1 MRTVFVEDTESHRRT
16 IRQMLLDHCPQV
28 QLIGEADSLDSGYN
42 LIKKEN
48 PELVLLDVE
57 LYPGTA
63 FDLLNRLQAE
73 GEINFEVI
81 FLTGFANFE
90 YPVRAIQYAAL
101 DFLMKPIDRD
111 KLKEAIERV
120 ERKLVDKLSFPKY
133 QEQIMLLLH
142 NLTNPPERRS
152 NRIIFHRGKGTIDSV
167 HVDDIIYCEADK
179 DITKVFLKDYTQN
192 DKQEDVP
199 SFTAMRSLAFYAKLL
214 ETDFNFFRISD
225 KHLVNLNHLRSYN
238 HRNDFEL
245 LLQNGRKLYASRR
258 GGQEL
263 NQHWNK
269 LTQGTTSDKK
279 IEITP
284 ETENN
289 LLKMILKKLL
299 GNA

>member
-1 MRTVFVEDTESHRRT
+1 MRTVFVEDTESHRNT
-16 IRQMLLDHCPQV
+16 IRQMLLEHCPKV
-28 QLIGEADSLDSGYN
+28 QLVGEADSLDSGFS
-42 LIKKEN
+42 LIKREN
-48 PELVLLDVE
+48 PALVLLDVE

-101 DFLMKPIDRD
+101 DFLMKPIDKD

-120 ERKLVDKLSFPKY
+120 EKKLANKLLLPLY

-152 NRIIFHRGKGTIDSV
+152 NRIIFHRGKGAIDSV

-179 DITKVFLKDYTQN
+179 DVTKVFLKDYIQN
-192 DKQEDVP
+192 EKQEDVA
-199 SFTAMRSLAFYAKLL
+199 SFTAMRSLASYAKLL
-214 ETDFNFFRISD
+214 EIDFNFFRISD
-225 KHLVNLNHLRSYN
+225 KHLVNLNHLRTYN

-245 LLQNGRKLYASRR
+245 ILQNGRKLYASRR

-263 NQHWNK
+263 NQHLNK
-269 LTQGTTSDKK
+269 VPLIPSLDKVT
-279 IEITP
+279 EVSP
-284 ETENN
+284 EAENN
-289 LLKMILKKLL
+289 ILKMILKKLL
-299 GNA
+299 GK